1 MLKIKFFIKKIIK
14 LVYFFIFKNGLYFFD
29 KKLLFIHIPRSGGT
43 NIKFQVEDKLLF
55 NKIIYFNHQQ
65 NYNSLSKK
73 FYKHKFFTFI
83 RDPITWYLSYY
94 NYKKTRNTQRG
105 KKIYK
110 LENQNFNNFFEDII
124 LQKNGYKGIQKW
136 HQPHIENSLVHRL
149 SKINSNQIG
158 FYTKFVLI
166 YICKDY
172 KELQQHIDDEFFC
185 KKIFTKFGIEN
196 IYKQE
201 NFENSI
207 DMINKKYNVNLDK
220 KLKINQS
227 KADYSIS
234 DLTKHQI
241 DTIKKKDNIIYE
253 LFYSDYV

>member
-1 MLKIKFFIKKIIK
+1 MLNYKFFIKKIIK
-14 LVYFFIFKNGLYFFD
+14 LIYFFFFRNCQYFFK

-65 NYNSLSKK
+65 NYNRLSKK
-73 FYKHKFFTFI
+73 FYRHKFCIFI

-94 NYKKTRNTQRG
+94 NYKKTRNTQKN
-105 KKIYK
+105 KKKYR
-110 LENQNFNNFFEDII
+110 LENQNFENFFEDII
-124 LQKNGYKGIQKW
+124 LQKHGDKGVQKW
-136 HQPHIENSLVHRL
+136 HQPHYENSLIDRL
-149 SKINSNQIG
+149 TKINNNQIG
-158 FYTKFVLI
+158 FYTKFILI

-172 KELQQHIDDEFFC
+172 KELEQHIGDEFFC
-185 KKIFTKFGIEN
+185 KKIFTKFGVEN

-207 DMINKKYNVNLDK
+207 DMINKKYKVNIDK

-227 KADYSIS
+227 KVDFSIS
-234 DLTKHQI
+234 DLTKDHI
-241 DTIKKKDNIIYE
+241 ETIKNKDNIIYD
-253 LFYSDYV
+253 LFY